1 MLRIQYT
8 VTMDSMPLFNLNPD
22 EGHEDEISR
31 GAEQITL
38 TRAGGEVLALDPHG
52 TRITVKDEHAPLS
65 QMNED
70 WGAVCEVF
78 RQAVDTFAQSPD
90 VALRL
95 GDEIAIRYPG
105 RAAALVLRVIEMENG
120 RAKVTISTR

>member
-1 MLRIQYT
+1 
-8 VTMDSMPLFNLNPD
+8 MDGRTFFSLNPED
-22 EGHEDEISR
+22 GRSDEISR

-38 TRAGGEVLALDPHG
+38 TRAGGEVLALNPRN
-52 TRITVKDEHAPLS
+52 TRITVTDEHAPLS

-95 GDEIAIRYPG
+95 GDEIAIRYAG
-105 RAAALVLRVIEMENG
+105 RAAALVLRVVEMENG
-120 RAKVTISTR
+120 RAKVKITTR